1 MTTPLDP
8 ASPSPSASPTGS
20 AAGAAG
26 TELRRLWRTL
36 RTPEGQR
43 WLAWALL
50 ALLVLVDSILVC
62 QHSVARYQTYH
73 ADAFDLGN
81 MNQAVWNT
89 LHGNPFRFTNR
100 GLDWFG
106 PPTRLG
112 IHVEPILLLLAPFYL
127 INSGPETLIVIQNV
141 AMALGA
147 IPLFMLSLRRLPTL
161 PLLGV
166 AFAAS
171 YLLAPEFLGAALWDF
186 HSVALATPL
195 LILAIWALDAGR
207 YRTFAVAA
215 ILAALTKEDVALSL
229 ALLGLLI
236 IVWRRRPGVG
246 LIVTLLSVA
255 YAALCFLVILPH
267 FNGGISGGNNF
278 WYRYAWLGGSAGAAL
293 KNILAN
299 PLLPFSILDANR
311 FGYLAM
317 LLRTGGGLG
326 VFMPAL
332 WLCALPELAVNILSS
347 HVEQY
352 SGFFQYNAVILAYVM
367 PAAVYGVAALW
378 AARQRVER
386 GEPSPRPAWPAETT
400 LRARVVALWRRL
412 LWGWRWLLEHIPV
425 PSRWIAPLVI
435 AWLLVTGWWNLTTT
449 AGGMIGSFWHAGDHP
464 IPHQAAVNAL
474 LDRVP
479 QSASV
484 AATDSLNPRL
494 SSRYTIYL
502 MPDPQSYLADY
513 VAVDIPNAIAVSQ
526 ADDRQMLGIMLQSGR
541 YRLVGQVGDV
551 MLLHLVGPPISPG
564 GSAG

>member
-1 MTTPLDP
+1 MTTPTERTLAAPTSHD
-8 ASPSPSASPTGS
+8 AST
-20 AAGAAG
+20 AAW
-26 TELRRLWRTL
+26 LRRTWGALRTL
-36 RTPEGQR
+36 EGQR
-43 WLAWALL
+43 RLAWALVL
-50 ALLVLVDSILVC
+50 LLVTVDSILVC
-62 QHSVARYQTYH
+62 QHSIARYQTYH

-89 LHGNPFRFTNR
+89 LHGHFLRFTNR

-112 IHVEPILLLLAPFYL
+112 IHVEPILALIAPFYL
-127 INSGPETLIVIQNV
+127 IHDGPETLIVVQNV
-141 AMALGA
+141 ALALGA
-147 IPLFMLSLRRLPTL
+147 IPLFLLSLRRLPGL

-195 LILAIWALDAGR
+195 LILAVWALDAGR

-229 ALLGLLI
+229 ALLGVLI
-236 IVWRRRPGVG
+236 IFWYKRPRLG
-246 LIVTLLSVA
+246 LAVTLLSIA
-255 YAALCFLVILPH
+255 YAALCFGVILPH

-278 WYRYAWLGGSAGAAL
+278 WYRYSWLGGSAGAAL

-299 PLLPFSILDANR
+299 PFLPFTILDADR

-326 VFMPAL
+326 IFMPLL
-332 WLCALPELAVNILSS
+332 WLCALPELAVNILSA

-367 PAAVYGVAALW
+367 PATIYGVAALL
-378 AARQRVER
+378 AARQRAER
-386 GEPSPRPAWPAETT
+386 GAQTPLPERTTETT
-400 LRARVVALWRRL
+400 LRARVTALARLMVWGWRRL
-412 LWGWRWLLEHIPV
+412 LERIPV
-425 PSRWIAPLVI
+425 PSRWIPALVVL
-435 AWLLVTGWWNLTTT
+435 WLLVTGWWNLTTT
-449 AGGMIGSFWHAGDHP
+449 AGGMIGSFWQAGDTP
-464 IPHQAAVNAL
+464 IPHQAEVNAL

-479 QSASV
+479 QSAIV

-502 MPDPQSYLADY
+502 MPDPQSYLAEY
-513 VAVDIPNAIAVSQ
+513 VAVDIPDAISVSR
-526 ADDRQMLGIMLQSGR
+526 ADDERMLSVMLQSGH
-541 YRLVGQVGDV
+541 YQVVGRAGDV
-551 MLLHLVGPPISPG
+551 TLLKRVGTQVAPTG
-564 GSAG
+564 

>member
-1 MTTPLDP
+1 M
-8 ASPSPSASPTGS
+8 AW
-20 AAGAAG
+20 
-26 TELRRLWRTL
+26 LRRCWDALRTL
-36 RTPEGQR
+36 DGQR
-43 WLAWALL
+43 RLAWALVL
-50 ALLVLVDSILVC
+50 LLVVVDSILVC
-62 QHSVARYQTYH
+62 QHSIARYQTYH

-89 LHGNPFRFTNR
+89 LHGNFFRFTNR

-112 IHVEPILLLLAPFYL
+112 IHVEPILVLIAPFYL
-127 INSGPETLIVIQNV
+127 IHDGPETLIVIQNV

-147 IPLFMLSLRRLPTL
+147 IPLFMLSLRRLPGL

-229 ALLGLLI
+229 ALLGVLI
-236 IVWRRRPGVG
+236 IFWYKRPRLG
-246 LIVTLLSVA
+246 LAVTLLSIA
-255 YAALCFLVILPH
+255 YAAFCFGVVLPH
-267 FNGGISGGNNF
+267 FNGGITGGNNF
-278 WYRYAWLGGSAGAAL
+278 WYRYSWLGGSAGAAL

-299 PLLPFSILDANR
+299 PFLPLTILDADR

-326 VFMPAL
+326 IFMPAL
-332 WLCALPELAVNILSS
+332 WLCALPELAVNILSA

-367 PAAVYGVAALW
+367 PAAIYGVAALL

-386 GEPSPRPAWPAETT
+386 GDPTPAPEHSTGTT
-400 LRARVVALWRRL
+400 LRARIIALARLVVWGWRRL
-412 LWGWRWLLEHIPV
+412 LERIPV
-425 PSRWIAPLVI
+425 PSRWIPALVVL
-435 AWLLVTGWWNLTTT
+435 WLLVMGWWNLTTT
-449 AGGMIGSFWHAGDHP
+449 AGGMIGSFWHAGDTP
-464 IPHQAAVNAL
+464 IPYQNEVNAL

-479 QSASV
+479 QSATV

-502 MPDPQSYLADY
+502 MPDPQSYLAEY
-513 VAVDIPNAIAVSQ
+513 VAVDIPDAISVSR
-526 ADDRQMLGIMLQSGR
+526 ADDEHMLNIMLQSGH
-541 YRLVGQVGDV
+541 YQVVGRAGNVTLLRRVGAPV
-551 MLLHLVGPPISPG
+551 AP
-564 GSAG
+564 AG

>member
-43 WLAWALL
+43 WFAWALL

-127 INSGPETLIVIQNV
+127 IHSGPETLIVIQNV

-171 YLLAPEFLGAALWDF
+171 YLLAPEFL
-186 HSVALATPL
+186 
-195 LILAIWALDAGR
+195 
-207 YRTFAVAA
+207 
-215 ILAALTKEDVALSL
+215 
-229 ALLGLLI
+229 
-236 IVWRRRPGVG
+236 
-246 LIVTLLSVA
+246 
-255 YAALCFLVILPH
+255 
-267 FNGGISGGNNF
+267 
-278 WYRYAWLGGSAGAAL
+278 GAAL

-378 AARQRVER
+378 EARRRVER